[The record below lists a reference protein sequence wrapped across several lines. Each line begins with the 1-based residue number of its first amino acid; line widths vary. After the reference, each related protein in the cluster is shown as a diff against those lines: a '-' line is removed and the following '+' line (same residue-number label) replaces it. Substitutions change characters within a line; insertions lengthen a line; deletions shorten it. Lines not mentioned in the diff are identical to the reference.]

1 MDHLIQEK
9 KMVAD
14 EVVELI
20 NDLISDEDV
29 NTSDM
34 LHALKA
40 HIDFLMDAIKKFDIE
55 SDF

>member
-40 HIDFLMDAIKKFDIE
+40 HIDFLIE